1 MPKKRKFF
9 KTGKNVGATK
19 HGRKNDRTIRQHS
32 LTKAVLTILAK
43 TESPLTLNDIHKNL
57 GELSP
62 SKKDVEDAIAEL
74 VRRREVVAD
83 GKRSF
88 RLDRQGNIFKG
99 KVEKHPRGFGFITN
113 LKPEKAADFSRD
125 PYLSVRGMGTA
136 NHGDTVLIRVTSVRR
151 DGRPEAELVAIL
163 ERFAES
169 ITGYY
174 KPGKPPR
181 VVPEDPRYPSH
192 ISVIDSVEQVIPE
205 NHVVLITVLPQVSEE
220 GFVRGRIT
228 EVLGSPQDIDVQMR
242 MVIEKHDLPHVF
254 PPEVEKEAAGLSMK
268 GAQTKDRLDL
278 RHILHVTI
286 DGETAKDFDDAVAVE
301 KTRGGYRLYVSIA
314 DVSHFVR
321 PGGDLDK
328 EAYLRG
334 TSVYFP
340 GRVIPMLP
348 ERLSNDLCSL
358 VPDEDRLSFSAIL
371 DFDREGNLTSKKF
384 GKSIIRSKQRFTYTT
399 VKKILIDKDRE
410 ARSSHK
416 PFLTPLKWAE
426 ELARLLHEKRM
437 ARGSIGFNI
446 PEPEIF
452 LEEDGRIET
461 IKRKERNFAHQ
472 IIEEFMLCANEAV
485 AKTFSDRNREF
496 VYRIHEKPSPEK
508 VEEFAS
514 FAETLGIDLPD
525 VTAEPEWFARVLGI
539 VGNTPAEY
547 VVNNLLLRTMPQ
559 ARYDSENKGHFGLAA
574 SDYTHFTSPIR
585 RYPDLMVH
593 RFLQGL
599 LNQETAVVQKKED
612 ISLEEMT
619 RHLSERERAAVTA
632 ERDIV
637 DRLKMFFMERF
648 VGETFEAVIS
658 GVSDNVLFIEL
669 MDLFVSGSIAI
680 SALTD
685 DYYLYDEK
693 RYRLIGE
700 ITAKTYQ
707 LGDVLSVTLVDV
719 DRRRKRLNFAPE
731 HLVRS

>member
-9 KTGKNVGATK
+9 KK
-19 HGRKNDRTIRQHS
+19 RKNIGPANQGRESNKKPPQYS
-32 LTKAVLTILAK
+32 LTKAVLTSLAK
-43 TESPLTLNDIHKNL
+43 EESPLTLNDIRKNL
-57 GELSP
+57 AEAAP
-62 SKKDVEDAIAEL
+62 SKKDMEDAIAEL
-74 VRRREVVAD
+74 VRRREIVAA
-83 GKRSF
+83 GKKSF
-88 RLDRQGNIFKG
+88 RLDNRGSIFKG
-99 KVEKHPRGFGFITN
+99 KVEKHPRGFGFVTE
-113 LKPEKAADFSRD
+113 LKPEKTATFSRD
-125 PYLSVRGMGTA
+125 PYLSVRGIGTA
-136 NHGDTVLIRVTSVRR
+136 NHGDSVLIRITSVRR

-163 ERFAES
+163 ERFSES
-169 ITGYY
+169 LTGYY
-174 KPGKPPR
+174 KPGNPAR
-181 VVPEDPRYPSH
+181 VVPEDPRYPSN
-192 ISVIDSVEQVIPE
+192 ITVIDSVEEIIPA
-205 NHVVLITVLPQVSEE
+205 NHVVIITVLPAIADE
-220 GFVRGRIT
+220 GHVRGRIT
-228 EVLGSPQDIDVQMR
+228 EVLGSAKDIDVQMR
-242 MVIEKHDLPHVF
+242 MVIEKHSLPHVF
-254 PPEVEKEAAGLSMK
+254 PPEVEKEAASLSMK
-268 GAQTKDRLDL
+268 GAPSDDRLDL
-278 RHILHVTI
+278 RDILHVTI

-301 KTRGGYRLYVSIA
+301 KNRRGYRLYVSIA

-321 PGGDLDK
+321 PGSELDK

-348 ERLSNDLCSL
+348 EKLSNDLCSL

-371 DFDREGNLTSKKF
+371 DFDRQGNLTAKKF

-410 ARSSHK
+410 TRSSHK

-426 ELARLLHEKRM
+426 ELARLLHKKRM

-452 LEEDGRIET
+452 LKEDGTIET

-485 AKTFSDRNREF
+485 AKTFSDSDHDF
-496 VYRIHEKPSPEK
+496 VYRIHEKPSTEK

-514 FAETLGIDLPD
+514 FAQTLGIDLPE
-525 VTAEPEWFARVLGI
+525 VTAEPEWFAKVLD
-539 VGNTPAEY
+539 VVNATPAEY
-547 VVNNLLLRTMPQ
+547 VVNNLLLRAMQQ
-559 ARYDSENKGHFGLAA
+559 ARYDSLNKGHFGLAA

-593 RFLQGL
+593 RLLQGL
-599 LNQETAVVQKKED
+599 LNQKKSIVGKKDD
-612 ISLEEMT
+612 ITLAEMT

-637 DRLKMFFMERF
+637 DRLKIFFMERF
-648 VGETFEAVIS
+648 VGDTFKAVIS

-669 MDLFVSGSIAI
+669 MDLFISGSIAI

-685 DYYLYDEK
+685 DYYLYDGK

-707 LGDVLSVTLVDV
+707 LGDVLSVSLVDV
-719 DRRRKRLNFAPE
+719 DRKRKRLNFAPE
-731 HLVRS
+731 HLVHT